1 MHRKFK
7 SPLLQGWKR
16 AQKTVAT
23 GHRSDRSR
31 LLGGHCASTIP
42 VKYKLP
48 RGNTKQAS
56 FFQLWHIPN
65 SAQYR
70 VPVHRA
76 TCLKLL
82 GMLTIHHH
90 SAPEQT
96 EAPSR
101 VTVTKHQLCTLSGTG
116 RKHTCVPKY
125 NVTTSDYV
133 FPPRVIEKGSQTAPC
148 NSMQKSIPLAH
159 EQVTSS
165 APLTVSLDYLS

>member
-16 AQKTVAT
+16 AQKTGAT

-70 VPVHRA
+70 GACPQGNLPQTVRYVNYTPSFGSRANRGTISGHRNKA
-76 TCLKLL
+76 STLHPKWNWQKTCLCSK
-82 GMLTIHHH
+82 IQRNH
-90 SAPEQT
+90 
-96 EAPSR
+96 
-101 VTVTKHQLCTLSGTG
+101 
-116 RKHTCVPKY
+116 
-125 NVTTSDYV
+125 
-133 FPPRVIEKGSQTAPC
+133 F
-148 NSMQKSIPLAH
+148 
-159 EQVTSS
+159 
-165 APLTVSLDYLS
+165 